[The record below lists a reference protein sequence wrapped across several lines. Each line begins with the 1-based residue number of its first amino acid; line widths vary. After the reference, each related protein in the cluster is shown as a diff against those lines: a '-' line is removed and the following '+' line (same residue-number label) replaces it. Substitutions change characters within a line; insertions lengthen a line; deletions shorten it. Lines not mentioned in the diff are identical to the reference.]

1 MKLTKQ
7 QIDALAS
14 KVYQELSAK
23 ISKENDIL
31 RVKEKEKYKP
41 LYEKTIKH
49 LKENPF
55 ISSVYVKLDKSYIS
69 GAIKINTSFNEFSNN
84 WTLNKLLE
92 SKLKKNILLDDIR
105 RDITIA
111 TISSENLQD
120 IENILKKKYK

>member
-55 ISSVYVKLDKSYIS
+55 ISSIRVKLDKGYIS
-69 GAIKINTSFNEFSNN
+69 CDTKTNTSFNDF
-84 WTLNKLLE
+84 LNHWSVNKMLE